1 MNTLP
6 IMPQFYWDKHK
17 KTLQISGAWNKT
29 TVQNIIAELARL
41 PDLHHQSFLVDVTHL
56 KDIDTVGALLF
67 YELLEK
73 LKQQDNQF
81 ILEGLSKNN
90 QVLLNLTQEK
100 AEIFKYTSPALPTS
114 SVLYKVGKES
124 SIKFKEGE
132 DFLSFI
138 GDIVITFSRCWLD
151 PRRIQWR
158 SIVAAIE
165 GAGFYALPI
174 VAMLAFLIGVVLT
187 YQMGVQLQ
195 TYGVEGYIVYFAGV
209 AILREFA
216 PLITAIIVAGRTGA
230 AYAALIG
237 TMKVN
242 EEIDALKTMGLSPT
256 ERLVLPR
263 FLGLIIALPLLTVWA
278 DMFGILGSMI
288 MAKQTFHIG
297 YQDFLGRF
305 NNMIEL
311 KDYLIGLSKTPVFAM
326 IIATVGCF
334 QGFQVSMSAD
344 SVGRK
349 TTKSVVQAIFLII
362 IADAIFSIIL
372 TMQGI

>member
-1 MNTLP
+1 MTTLP
-6 IMPQFYWDKHK
+6 SMPQFSWDSQK
-17 KTLQISGAWNKT
+17 KILRISGTWNKT
-29 TVQNIIAELARL
+29 TVENILSELTRV
-41 PDLHHQSFLVDVTHL
+41 PDLQQKSFLIDVNHL
-56 KDIDTVGALLF
+56 KHIDTVGALLF

-73 LKQQDNQF
+73 LKQQGNQF
-81 ILEGLSKNN
+81 TLEGLNKNN
-90 QVLLNLTQEK
+90 QALLDLITEK
-100 AEIFKYTSPALPTS
+100 AEVFDYKAPEVPSTNIFN
-114 SVLYKVGKES
+114 KVGKES
-124 SIKFKEGE
+124 YLKFQEGE
-132 DFLSFI
+132 HFLSFI
-138 GDIVITFSRCWLD
+138 GDVIITFFKCWLD

-158 SIVAAIE
+158 SVISAIE
-165 GAGFYALPI
+165 SAGFYALPI
-174 VAMLAFLIGVVLT
+174 VAMLACLIGVVLT

-195 TYGVEGYIVYFAGV
+195 TYGVEGYIVYFAGM

-216 PLITAIIVAGRTGA
+216 PLITAIIVTGRTGA

-242 EEIDALKTMGLSPT
+242 EEIDALRTMGLSPT

-263 FLGLIIALPLLTVWA
+263 FLGLLIAVPLLTVWA
-278 DMFGILGSMI
+278 DMFGIVGSMI
-288 MAKQTFHIG
+288 MAKGTFHIG

-305 NNMIEL
+305 NNMVEL

-334 QGFQVSMSAD
+334 QGFQVGISAD

-362 IADAIFSIIL
+362 IADAIFSIMF